1 MAHSLRSARK
11 VAAIAIRVAVGAVAV
26 ASLVAVIAVAELRA
40 RGYEMIVVQG
50 ASMGDALPLGS
61 IVATE
66 SVPAERVRRGDV
78 VLVSEPGA
86 TPFLHRIISL
96 SRSGSQVVVRTK
108 GDANDKPD
116 PHEYILPAS
125 VKRATF
131 ELPYAGYILAQ
142 TRAPIARMSM
152 LTLLVGLFTIMAL
165 RRIFASERSKSR
177 PKNPVLPKVVVE
189 PAPAPVPIRPATL
202 AARPEGGSTAAG
214 VIALAGLALA
224 GLALRRALVASR

>member
-1 MAHSLRSARK
+1 MAHSLRSART
-11 VAAIAIRVAVGAVAV
+11 VAAITIRVAVGAVAV
-26 ASLVAVIAVAELRA
+26 ASLAAVVAVAGLRA
-40 RGYEMIVVQG
+40 GGHEMIVVQG

-66 SVPAERVRRGDV
+66 SISAEQVRRGDV

-86 TPFLHRIISL
+86 TPFLHRITSL

-142 TRAPIARMSM
+142 TRAPIARMAM
-152 LTLLVGLFTIMAL
+152 LTLLVALFAIMAL
-165 RRIFASERSKSR
+165 RRIFASGRSVSA
-177 PKNPVLPKVVVE
+177 PENEVLPEVVVE
-189 PAPAPVPIRPATL
+189 PAPAPVAIRPAAP
-202 AARPEGGSTAAG
+202 AARRQGGTAAG
-214 VIALAGLALA
+214 LVALGGLVLA
-224 GLALRRALVASR
+224 GLALRRALAASR